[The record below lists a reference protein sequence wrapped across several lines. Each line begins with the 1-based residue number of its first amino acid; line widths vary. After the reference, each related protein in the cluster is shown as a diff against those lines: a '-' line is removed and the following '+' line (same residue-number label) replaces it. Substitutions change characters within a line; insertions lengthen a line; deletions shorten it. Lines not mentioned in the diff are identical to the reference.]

1 MNFATTDRKGPD
13 ASQLTL
19 NVERANE
26 TASAILGRPVSPAF
40 PALGTMVCAIGQGG
54 WRYIGPVTSVDEAA
68 GTYTILPVATN
79 PTADKIK
86 AMGLG
91 RHPSLSRGK

>member
-1 MNFATTDRKGPD
+1 MNLAITDRTGLD
-13 ASQLTL
+13 ASPLTL
-19 NVERANE
+19 NVERANK
-26 TASAILGRPVSPAF
+26 TASAILGRPVPPHF

-79 PTADKIK
+79 PTADKITS
-86 AMGLG
+86 MGLG
-91 RHPSLSRGK
+91 RSSPSREK